1 MKGRERKGERLG
13 SSGRFSPIWSKKQVE
28 SAEIVVQICVGVLL
42 RLGGESGWYF
52 VLKSVG
58 DRLCEKGDLDVRS

>member
-13 SSGRFSPIWSKKQVE
+13 GSGRFSPIWSKKLVE
-28 SAEIVVQICVGVLL
+28 SVEIVVQICVGVLL

-52 VLKSVG
+52 GLKSIG
-58 DRLCEKGDLDVRS
+58 DRLCEKGDLGVRS